1 MAWLL
6 GIARNKL
13 RDSARRGRVEVE
25 ARKRLGI
32 PAIAFDDEDMLR
44 VQELAIVG
52 GEALELLEKLPAPQ
66 RDAVRARVVDE
77 LDYELLALKLGH
89 SETGGPPARQPGTAT
104 TANTDGG
111 EAMNDHLGQL
121 QQALSDAVTREYG
134 ARAHYR
140 EPRQAAAGGGR
151 SKVRSGWVRSSR
163 RLSPFALAALVLAIC
178 ATAAAAIVV
187 LVDHSSAPLSGK
199 RAQPAGTSLRRAPNP
214 GLGGRSRRLV
224 QRPALLD
231 QHYPLALLGR
241 RDMRAILSSGHTDLV
256 GWRGA
261 SK

>member
-1 MAWLL
+1 MGSYDDPRDDDELLLATATGDGDAFATFYGRHVAEVLAFLVRRVGSEEVAADLAGETFAAALLACGRYRAGEAPAVAWLL

-89 SETGGPPARQPGTAT
+89 SEQVVRQHVSRG
-104 TANTDGG
+104 
-111 EAMNDHLGQL
+111 L
-121 QQALSDAVTREYG
+121 
-134 ARAHYR
+134 
-140 EPRQAAAGGGR
+140 
-151 SKVRSGWVRSSR
+151 R
-163 RLSPFALAALVLAIC
+163 RLRTLMEE
-178 ATAAAAIVV
+178 
-187 LVDHSSAPLSGK
+187 K
-199 RAQPAGTSLRRAPNP
+199 R
-214 GLGGRSRRLV
+214 
-224 QRPALLD
+224 
-231 QHYPLALLGR
+231 
-241 RDMRAILSSGHTDLV
+241 
-256 GWRGA
+256 
-261 SK
+261 